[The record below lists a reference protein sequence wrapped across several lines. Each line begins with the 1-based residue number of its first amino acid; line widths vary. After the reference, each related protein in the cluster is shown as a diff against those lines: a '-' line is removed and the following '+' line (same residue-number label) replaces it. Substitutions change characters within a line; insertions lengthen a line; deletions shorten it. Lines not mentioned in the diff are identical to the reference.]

1 MRKTVTVTML
11 AWLLCGLAASAEAQQ
26 PIGDFY
32 LFPRTEDGS
41 GEDRSSITTLADE
54 SYVSGAGGLT
64 FQCTEEGLTLIV
76 SASYIGLTLSTQ
88 VRYAFGDEEP
98 TVDVWSVR
106 TTGMAVIAPPE
117 VLDAFV
123 ERAVGEDSVVFR
135 VSDFQMR
142 RHTYTFRLGGLE
154 EALGRLGCR

>member
-1 MRKTVTVTML
+1 MRTFVAAAL
-11 AWLLCGLAASAEAQQ
+11 ASGLLLGFAMPAAAQQ

-32 LFPRTEDGS
+32 FFPRTASES

-54 SYVSGAGGLT
+54 SYVTGAGGLT

-88 VRYAFGDEEP
+88 VRYAFGDEDP

-106 TTGMAVIAPPE
+106 TTGMAVIAPKE
-117 VLDAFV
+117 VRDVFV
-123 ERAVGEDSVVFR
+123 ERALNEDSVVIR

-142 RHTYTFRLGGLE
+142 RHTYTFHLGGLE
-154 EALGRLGCR
+154 AALDKLTCR